1 MEIDPFDHRLTPARA
16 DIAADFLEAD
26 IEAPKYVAGE
36 ACRVLSGSLSVR
48 ETPDAA
54 ARQST
59 ELLFNERFIVYERKD
74 GWVWGQ
80 NQSDGY
86 VGYSRE
92 DGFGPDTEAPCSHEI
107 KVLRSYVFPK
117 PDLKTIPLA
126 MLHLCTRV
134 RVSDQDGL
142 YSRIDFGEAGGWIY
156 TPHLCPVEEVEPD
169 YLSTAELF
177 MGAPYGWGGR
187 SSLGLDCSALVQ
199 LALARAGITAPRDS
213 DMQEAAVGKKVEG
226 GLDAAQPGDLLFT
239 AGHVMFLAEP
249 GMLLHANGH
258 HMAVAYEGLADFMH
272 RTRDMDIPIR
282 TVWRLPA
289 ITDGAIT
296 DGK

>member
-1 MEIDPFDHRLTPARA
+1 MTIDPFDHRLTPARA

-26 IEAPKYVAGE
+26 IDAPKYVAGE
-36 ACRVLSGSLSVR
+36 GCRVLSGTLSVR
-48 ETPDAA
+48 EAPEAQ

-59 ELLFNERFIVYERKD
+59 ELLFNERFIAYERKD
-74 GWVWGQ
+74 GWAWGQ

-86 VGYSRE
+86 VGYVRE
-92 DGFGPDTEAPCSHEI
+92 DGLGKDNEANDSHEI
-107 KVLRSYVFPK
+107 QTLRSYVFPE
-117 PDLKTIPLA
+117 PDLKTIPLD
-126 MLHLCTRV
+126 MLHLSTRV
-134 RVSDQDGL
+134 RVSETEGS
-142 YSRIDFGEAGGWIY
+142 YSRVDYGERGGWIY
-156 TPHLCPVEEVEPD
+156 TPHLCDLTEIEPD

-187 SSLGLDCSALVQ
+187 SSFGLDCSALVQ

-213 DMQEAAVGKKVEG
+213 DMQEATVGGIVEG

-249 GMLLHANGH
+249 GMLLHANGY

-282 TVWRLPA
+282 TIRRLPE
-289 ITDGAIT
+289 IQGND
-296 DGK
+296 